1 MSNRAA
7 ALPWLGVLALVA
19 VGGVVGATGRHL
31 LSEALSDGTLPW
43 GTLVANVVGSA
54 ALGVTVQIASR
65 PRREPWWYPL
75 VGVGV
80 IGALTTMSSF
90 QVELVLLV
98 DDGRAPA
105 ALVYLVATLVLG
117 IGAGWAGL
125 TVARHRTGA
134 A

>member
-1 MSNRAA
+1 MNDRAA

-31 LSEALSDGTLPW
+31 ISEALSGGTLPW

-54 ALGVTVQIASR
+54 ALGATVQVASR
-65 PRREPWWYPL
+65 SAREPWWYPL
-75 VGVGV
+75 LGVGV

-90 QVELVLLV
+90 QVELVLLI
-98 DDGRAPA
+98 DDGRVLA
-105 ALVYLVATLVLG
+105 AVVYLAATLVLG

-125 TVARHRTGA
+125 TVARRETGA